1 MPYPK
6 VTKRTARLLWCILIL
21 FMAAGLLATATRAED
36 STEET
41 AVLHTVQRF
50 FDAIAERDAEG
61 ALEVMIPEGRF
72 FSLREENGETA
83 LRTFTAQE
91 FAQGLETQ
99 EGDLLER
106 FWEPE
111 VRISGGIAT
120 VWTPY
125 DFYLNGEFHHCGI
138 DAFDLLN
145 DGTGWRITGGVY
157 TVETTGCPQSPLG
170 PPSTDNQTE

>member
-1 MPYPK
+1 MPCPK
-6 VTKRTARLLWCILIL
+6 VTKRTARLLGCIMIL
-21 FMAAGLLATATRAED
+21 SIAAVLLATPARTED
-36 STEET
+36 SAEET

-50 FDAIAERDAEG
+50 FDAMAERDAEG
-61 ALEVMIPEGRF
+61 ALEVLIPAGRF
-72 FSLREENGETA
+72 FSLREENSETA

-125 DFYLNGEFHHCGI
+125 DFYLNGMFHHCGI

-145 DGTGWRITGGVY
+145 DGTGWKITGGVY
-157 TVETTGCPQSPLG
+157 TVETTRCPESPLG